1 MTFVAVAAAALSL
14 ASCEKDPNA
23 LGGGRKNPCNRI

>member
-23 LGGGRKNPCNRI
+23 LGGAEKPL